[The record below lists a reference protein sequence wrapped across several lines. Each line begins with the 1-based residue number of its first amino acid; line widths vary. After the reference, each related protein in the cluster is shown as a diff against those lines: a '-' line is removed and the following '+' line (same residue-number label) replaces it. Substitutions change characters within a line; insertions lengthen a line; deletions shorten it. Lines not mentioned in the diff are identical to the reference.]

1 MWRYARQTVVSA
13 GTIVGIVACGAIAE
27 NKFAAVTFRP
37 NGNFATFAHVSIE
50 NGLEIIRQDLPPRL
64 NSLTSSPSGMLFAA
78 ASGDA
83 MGELY
88 SIHPVTGDYELLHE
102 LDVSIRAL
110 AMSTT
115 GEMFATDG
123 DTIQPTP
130 YRLVTLDVD
139 TGESNLIGELWGDVI
154 CAQGL
159 GFSPDG
165 VLYGICPHT
174 PVSGTYDFFTIDLDD
189 AETHL
194 IGSDLSGRVEQS
206 VEFAPDGSLY
216 GIGEDG
222 LCELDPNSGVC
233 IDSIS
238 FSGDWRG
245 LAYIPEPTS
254 LLILTALIV
263 VRRRRR

>member
-1 MWRYARQTVVSA
+1 MWRNARQTVVSA
-13 GTIVGIVACGAIAE
+13 WTVVGIVACGAIAE
-27 NKFAAVTFRP
+27 NKFAAVTFRL
-37 NGNFATFAHVSIE
+37 NGNFATFAHVSVE
-50 NGLEIIRQDLPPRL
+50 NGVEIVRQDLPPRL
-64 NSLTSSPSGMLFAA
+64 NSLTSSPSGMLFAG

-102 LDVSIRAL
+102 VDVSFRGF
-110 AMSTT
+110 AMSPT
-115 GEMFATDG
+115 GELFATDA
-123 DTIQPTP
+123 DSTQPTP

-159 GFSPDG
+159 GFSPAG

-194 IGSDLSGRVEQS
+194 IGSDLNGGVEQS
-206 VEFAPDGSLY
+206 VEFTPDGSAY
-216 GIGEDG
+216 AIGSGG
-222 LCELDPNSGVC
+222 LCELSANLGVC
-233 IDSIS
+233 IEGVS
-238 FSGDWRG
+238 FTGDWRG

-254 LLILTALIV
+254 FLILSTLV
-263 VRRRRR
+263 FVRRRRP